1 MERPYA
7 KSCEGKA
14 QSITQYPREGFLTF
28 RPKETWEKRAKQ
40 LERDWDLWL
49 WSVFGDTVGRNWE
62 NKYSGLLLLHSF
74 DLVLL
79 LSIGWEARSPA
90 DAVHSGQPPRA
101 WSRLARGGQWICRGM
116 WKISSVGLT
125 ICFPV
130 YLCMYIYESSGFVF
144 VVVFFFNI
152 LGIIS
157 HASFSNLWFSLI
169 SVLVFSPWRYFKIC
183 LTLPCA

>member
-1 MERPYA
+1 M
-7 KSCEGKA
+7 
-14 QSITQYPREGFLTF
+14 
-28 RPKETWEKRAKQ
+28 
-40 LERDWDLWL
+40 
-49 WSVFGDTVGRNWE
+49 WSVFGDTIGRNWE

-74 DLVLL
+74 DLVLV
-79 LSIGWEARSPA
+79 LSTGWKARSPA

-101 WSRLARGGQWICRGM
+101 WGRLERGGEWICRGA

-130 YLCMYIYESSGFVF
+130 YLCMYIYESSGFSLLS
-144 VVVFFFNI
+144 FFFFLNI

-169 SVLVFSPWRYFKIC
+169 SECPGVLSMAVLQDLPHSALCLIVFHNVDIE
-183 LTLPCA
+183 